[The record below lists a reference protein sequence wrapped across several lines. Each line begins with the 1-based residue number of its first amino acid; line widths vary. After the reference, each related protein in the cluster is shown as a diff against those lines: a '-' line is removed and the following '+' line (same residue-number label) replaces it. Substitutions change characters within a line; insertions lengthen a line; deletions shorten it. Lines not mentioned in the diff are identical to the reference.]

1 MDAQQILD
9 SLLKSGQEL
18 VEKGKT
24 LAEERLQIPD
34 DPAKREAMLSGAGKG
49 ALAAGAMAVLL
60 GTSAGRKLTGA
71 SLKLGSLAAV
81 GGIAYKA
88 FQDWQSKQG
97 QTDAPVGKSV
107 SELAGNELDKRS
119 KTLLK
124 AMIAAA
130 KADGHIDDKERELLT
145 QQISKLNPDSVAAN
159 LIAEELDKPLDIK
172 DLAASVDSPTAAAEI
187 YLLSRLVVNVD
198 NDQERNYLNQ
208 LAQALNLA
216 PELVAQLDNQT
227 SAS

>member
-9 SLLKSGQEL
+9 SLLNSGKEL
-18 VEKGKT
+18 VEKGKS

-34 DPAKREAMLSGAGKG
+34 DPAKRDAMLSGAGKG

-71 SLKLGSLAAV
+71 SLKLGSLAAI

-88 FQDWQSKQG
+88 FQDWQNKQG
-97 QTDAPVGKSV
+97 QPELATGKPV
-107 SELAGNELDKRS
+107 SELAGADLDKRS
-119 KTLLK
+119 RTLLK

-145 QQISKLNPDSVAAN
+145 QQLAKLNPDSDAAK
-159 LIAEELDKPLDIK
+159 LINEELDKPLNLQDIV
-172 DLAASVDSPTAAAEI
+172 ASADSPATAAEI
-187 YLLSRLVVNVD
+187 YVLSRLILNVD
-198 NDQERNYLNQ
+198 NDDERKYLNQ
-208 LAQALNLA
+208 LAEALGLA
-216 PELVAQLDNQT
+216 PDLVAQLDKQT
-227 SAS
+227 NSA